1 MKGHLVAMLF
11 SDDISLEGLQQELE
25 ECKNDLFINASLFFS
40 HCTFSPAMFH
50 YVNLL
55 LLLSGPIVSYVLV

>member
-25 ECKNDLFINASLFFS
+25 ECKYDVFINASLFFNFLIVPS
-40 HCTFSPAMFH
+40 HRPCFIM
-50 YVNLL
+50 
-55 LLLSGPIVSYVLV
+55 